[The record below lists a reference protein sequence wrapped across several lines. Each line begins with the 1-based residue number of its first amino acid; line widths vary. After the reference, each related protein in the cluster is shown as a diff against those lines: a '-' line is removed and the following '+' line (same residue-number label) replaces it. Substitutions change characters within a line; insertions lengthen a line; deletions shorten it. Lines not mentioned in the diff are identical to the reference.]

1 MGHFKAD
8 KKEKLMKEIST
19 IQKENIDESRRKT
32 KYRYC
37 PFCEKE
43 TVTQKDNIG
52 IDYLILCC
60 TCGHAWIVTDKEYSV
75 LLRLKN
81 KQEVDAT
88 LCAFLYFYNNATGNN
103 NKLKIIAELHSE
115 LMKKNRL
122 TAISWARQR
131 SD

>member
-1 MGHFKAD
+1 MR
-8 KKEKLMKEIST
+8 ES
-19 IQKENIDESRRKT
+19 ENINESRRKT

-60 TCGHAWIVTDKEYSV
+60 TCGHAWIVMDKKYGV

-81 KQEVDAT
+81 KQKVDAV
-88 LCAFLYFYNNATGNN
+88 LCAFLYFYNNAAESPD
-103 NKLKIIAELHSE
+103 KLKLIAELHSE
-115 LMKKNRL
+115 LMGKDK
-122 TAISWARQR
+122 
-131 SD
+131 